1 MDHKIFTIDDHEMW
15 MTIDDGLVWAT
26 DEEQK
31 RINYKPFELNVKTPS
46 EHYIDGMQFD
56 GEIQIPMTR
65 EGEPEG
71 AVNAVMSV
79 FLDHARAFYHNDFI
93 EQFGCI
99 ADFGSRYDRCVGK
112 NIMLNDFIQSLD
124 VSTYF
129 EYSGSL
135 TQPPCTEG
143 V

>member
-1 MDHKIFTIDDHEMW
+1 MDHKIFTIDEHEMW
-15 MTIDDGLVWAT
+15 MEIDDGLVWAT
-26 DEEQK
+26 GAEQK
-31 RINYKPFELNVKTPS
+31 RINYKPYELNVKTPS
-46 EHYIDGMQFD
+46 EHHVDGIQFD
-56 GEIQIPMTR
+56 AEIQIPMTK

-71 AVNAVMSV
+71 AVNAVMSI
-79 FLDHARAFYHNDFI
+79 FLDHSRAFYHNDFI

-99 ADFGSRYDRCVGK
+99 KDFASRRDRCVGK
-112 NIMLNDFIQSLD
+112 DIKLSDFIQSLD

-129 EYSGSL
+129 EYAGSL